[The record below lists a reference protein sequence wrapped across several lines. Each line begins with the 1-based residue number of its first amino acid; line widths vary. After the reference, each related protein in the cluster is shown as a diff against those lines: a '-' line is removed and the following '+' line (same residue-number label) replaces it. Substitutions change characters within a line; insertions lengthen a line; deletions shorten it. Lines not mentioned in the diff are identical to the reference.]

1 LAEQAFAHPAD
12 HIVLQEALNAER
24 GAAEQVKRLEA
35 ASVEIVPT
43 WSMAPVVGAFQAMRV
58 VGFVAAVIFVAELG
72 DLGRFDHLT
81 KDEKHTG
88 GLRNRDHLLAFGDRA
103 GGGAGVMI
111 GLSLDQ

>member
-88 GLRNRDHLLAFGDRA
+88 GLRNRDHLPAFSARA

-111 GLSLDQ
+111 GLSR